1 MEKGIKFVWGD
12 GVGPQI
18 VEYILQMVENIL
30 QMVEEYLRIGGIHF
44 TDGGKHLR
52 IGGIILQMV
61 ENICGL
67 LYASPRV
74 WGGRGRE
81 QSSHSN
87 EMVCF

>member
-30 QMVEEYLRIGGIHF
+30 QMVEEYLRIGGI
-44 TDGGKHLR
+44 
-52 IGGIILQMV
+52 ILQMV

-74 WGGRGRE
+74 
-81 QSSHSN
+81 
-87 EMVCF
+87 